1 MRLFVFTFLSVLIL
15 SNIAFTQPNKQD
27 DDLFAAIKEKDVK
40 KFNKAI
46 KKGANINAR
55 NSQNYTPLHA
65 IFEYSN
71 YGLGSTENEMFE
83 TLIQLGADVN
93 AEINSKYHN
102 TPLVSA
108 IRVNACKY
116 IEPLIKAGAN
126 LKIGRLLHLACFKTS
141 YDCVEILV
149 KNGLNVN
156 AVDDLNET
164 PLIALLSYNDP
175 YKKTKK
181 ILEYLHQKGA
191 DIFIINKEGKSLVDL
206 CNSWNNTECA
216 NYLMKNGVVARIKP
230 SSSSENNGDKKV
242 RTSFSR
248 SYYGKPYING
258 ETKNLFLNVSVN
270 PNKIKI
276 YDEGGDEDEG
286 STLIL
291 SCTVIKSKYIKENGI
306 DGIEYYTKN
315 QFGEDM
321 YIYFYEMPNFTY
333 YSNGVKTSITGW
345 NRCVLKIPDGS
356 YILDAQW

>member
-1 MRLFVFTFLSVLIL
+1 MRLFVFTFLSVLIF
-15 SNIAFTQPNKQD
+15 SNVAYTQPNKQD
-27 DDLFAAIKEKDVK
+27 DNLFAAIKEKDVK

-71 YGLGSTENEMFE
+71 YGLGTAENEMFE

-93 AEINSKYHN
+93 AEIDSKYHN
-102 TPLVSA
+102 TPLSSA

-149 KNGLNVN
+149 KNGLDVN

-164 PLIALLSYNDP
+164 PLIALLTYNDP
-175 YKKTKK
+175 YNKKIK
-181 ILEYLHQKGA
+181 ILEYLHKKGA

-206 CNSWNNTECA
+206 CNRWNNIPCA

-230 SSSSENNGDKKV
+230 STSSENNGDKKV

-248 SYYGKPYING
+248 NYYGQIYNNG
-258 ETKNLFLNVSVN
+258 KMAEMSANISVS
-270 PNKIKI
+270 PNEIKI
-276 YDEGGDEDEG
+276 YNDMG
-286 STLIL
+286 SLL
-291 SCTVIKSKYIKENGI
+291 HRCTVIKSKYIKENGI
-306 DGIEYYTKN
+306 EGIEYYTKHQTGSN
-315 QFGEDM
+315 M

-333 YSNGVKTSITGW
+333 YSNGVQTSITGW
-345 NRCVLKIPDGS
+345 NRCVLKIPGES
-356 YILDAQW
+356 ALTLDAQW

>member
-1 MRLFVFTFLSVLIL
+1 MRLFVFTFLSVFCL

-55 NSQNYTPLHA
+55 NNQNYTPLHA

-71 YGLGSTENEMFE
+71 YGLGSAENEMLE

-108 IRVNACKY
+108 IRVEACKY

-149 KNGLNVN
+149 KNGLDVN

-230 SSSSENNGDKKV
+230 SSSSENYGDKKV

-248 SYYGKPYING
+248 NYYGTIYING
-258 ETKNLFLNVSVN
+258 KTREMFANVSVS
-270 PNKIKI
+270 PNEIKI
-276 YDEGGDEDEG
+276 YNEEG
-286 STLIL
+286 SLL
-291 SCTVIKSKYIKENGI
+291 HRCTVLKSKYIKENGI
-306 DGIEYYTKN
+306 DGIEYYTKHHS
-315 QFGEDM
+315 GADM